1 MQIQAEAQVQSS
13 RGRSQEAPQLWYRCC
28 WAPGP
33 LVAKEHLHLPV
44 SRKTVPHPSR
54 PAPLVGNLK
63 RRCKWKRQRSSS
75 RGETEMVGF
84 QKEGFLKNSTSQGR
98 DQLPVQVAGKA
109 QHRHKSQMFFSEQKL
124 KKYLWCLW
132 SLSIS
137 KALLCSWPLSWSSI
151 PTVESV
157 VQFSMY
163 LNQITST
170 ILYMSNNLKDCH

>member
-1 MQIQAEAQVQSS
+1 MQIQAEAHVQSS

-54 PAPLVGNLK
+54 PALLVGNLK
-63 RRCKWKRQRSSS
+63 RKCKWKRQRSSS

-124 KKYLWCLW
+124 RNI
-132 SLSIS
+132 SDVS
-137 KALLCSWPLSWSSI
+137 KACLYPKPCSVLGLCLGLLSL
-151 PTVESV
+151 
-157 VQFSMY
+157 Q
-163 LNQITST
+163 LNQMFNSLCIST
-170 ILYMSNNLKDCH
+170 R